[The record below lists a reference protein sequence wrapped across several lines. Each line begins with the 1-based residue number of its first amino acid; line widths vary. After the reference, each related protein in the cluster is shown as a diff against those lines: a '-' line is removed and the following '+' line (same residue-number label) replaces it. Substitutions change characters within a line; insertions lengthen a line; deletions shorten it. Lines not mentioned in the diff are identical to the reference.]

1 MKNPKSVSLLVAV
14 TAALALIAFHYV
26 GEAPLTEQA
35 AAAIPA
41 SAQASSTL
49 QRAGSPSV
57 PFHEHITR
65 SRHRKSPS
73 TSRRSDR
80 DAPAHAE

>member
-1 MKNPKSVSLLVAV
+1 MKHPKSVSLLVAV

-41 SAQASSTL
+41 SAQASPTL
-49 QRAGSPSV
+49 QRAGSPFV
-57 PFHEHITR
+57 PFHEQYPIAASEIPEHIQ
-65 SRHRKSPS
+65 
-73 TSRRSDR
+73 
-80 DAPAHAE
+80 AF